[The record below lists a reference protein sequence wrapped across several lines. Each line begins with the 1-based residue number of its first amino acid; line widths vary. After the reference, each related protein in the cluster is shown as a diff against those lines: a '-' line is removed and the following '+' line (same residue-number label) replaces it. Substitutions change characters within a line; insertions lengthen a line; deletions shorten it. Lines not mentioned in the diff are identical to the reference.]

1 MRKTGH
7 KTSGQREPC
16 IYGPAVL
23 KTVLYIIKEKMMS
36 QGDIILQEDFNPTFL
51 FTWKGIRKKDEAKYH
66 KHEHLEFG
74 YILSGRGRHR
84 IGDQVYDVCE
94 GDLILINAGEY
105 HQSLISES
113 GGPAVE
119 FYVGLTDIYLEGLEK
134 NNLPISEAGPILHT
148 SGELKMKLSRL
159 CIYMEAEKEMG
170 RFGRHFM
177 MKTYA
182 MQMLVLY
189 LREQEQSQKER
200 PMRQCS
206 FESVNR
212 KYLVEKILD
221 YFEDNYAQKI
231 SLDQIAGNMY
241 LSPFY
246 VSKIFKAE
254 TGETPIHLLI
264 EIRMEKAKELL
275 LEDPSLS
282 IQEVSARV
290 GYEDAY
296 HFSKLFKKKFGVAP
310 SGMRKNETM

>member
-1 MRKTGH
+1 
-7 KTSGQREPC
+7 
-16 IYGPAVL
+16 
-23 KTVLYIIKEKMMS
+23 MS
-36 QGDIILQEDFNPTFL
+36 QGDIVLQEDFNPTFL
-51 FTWKGIRKKDEAKYH
+51 FTWKGIRKEDEKTYH

-74 YILSGRGRHR
+74 YVMSGRGRIR
-84 IGDQVYDVCE
+84 ISDQLYELAE
-94 GDLILINAGEY
+94 GDFILINAGEF
-105 HQSLISES
+105 HQVLTSEN
-113 GGPAVE
+113 GGPTVE
-119 FYVGLTDIYLEGLEK
+119 FYVGLTDVYMEGLEK
-134 NNLPISEAGPILHT
+134 NRLPVTEAGPVLHT

-170 RFGRHFM
+170 RLGRYFM
-177 MKTYA
+177 MKAYA
-182 MQMLVLY
+182 MQMLVSY
-189 LREQEQSQKER
+189 LREQEQPQKQR

-221 YFEDNYAQKI
+221 YFEENYAQKI

-246 VSKIFKAE
+246 ISKIFKAE
-254 TGETPIHLLI
+254 TGETPIHSLI
-264 EIRMEKAKELL
+264 EIRMEKARELL
-275 LEDPSLS
+275 LEEPSLS

-310 SGMRKNETM
+310 SGMRKNEQ